1 LAKGFAARHYARALF
16 ELGNRAN
23 QLDAWL
29 ADLTRLTPVVA
40 DAAVAAFLEHPKI
53 GLKEKAGLLT
63 RNLAPISQ
71 ETLNLVYLLI
81 ERGMVRRLGEV
92 TAAYRLLVDAAHGI
106 ERGYFK
112 TAVPVDA
119 AEAEDIN
126 RWVSG
131 VLHKNVM
138 LTGEVD
144 ASILGGV
151 TVRVGDKLL
160 DGSTRTALG
169 NLRQKLTQA

>member
-1 LAKGFAARHYARALF
+1 MAKGFAARHYARALF
-16 ELGNRAN
+16 ELGSRVDK
-23 QLDAWL
+23 LDAWQ
-29 ADLTRLTPVVA
+29 ADLTRLTLVV
-40 DAAVAAFLEHPKI
+40 DDPSVAAFLEHPRV
-53 GLKEKAGLLT
+53 GFEEKAGLLT
-63 RNLAPISQ
+63 RNLAPVGR
-71 ETLNLVYLLI
+71 EPLNLVLLLI

-92 TAAYRLLVDAAHGI
+92 AAAYSQLVDTAHGI

-119 AEAEDIN
+119 AEAAGIN

-131 VLHKNVM
+131 VLHKNVV
-138 LTGEVD
+138 LTGQVD
-144 ASILGGV
+144 AGILGGV

-160 DGSTRTALG
+160 DGSTRSALG